1 MRTRHKRKVT
11 TRETKI
17 VTTGVWSYGST
28 TAKKVMGL
36 WRHSAREGYGLC
48 HNDGRGGGGRKV
60 VTSYERRES
69 TTVME
74 SGGASRK
81 MVMRSGRG
89 GRRWS

>member
-1 MRTRHKRKVT
+1 
-11 TRETKI
+11 
-17 VTTGVWSYGST
+17 
-28 TAKKVMGL
+28 MGL
-36 WRHSAREGYGLC
+36 QRQRRSWGYGVTAQGYGLC